1 MAYRDSLLPIIPA
14 TADMSLD
21 RPSCPILVLSGA
33 GQSMGLLI
41 EDIVDVT
48 DEILDLR
55 RESNSPHILG
65 SIQLGGEIVEFLD
78 ATYFMRIA
86 CPAALARGVNKRH
99 RILLV
104 DDKAFFR
111 DMLAPILGSAGYD
124 VTTAASA
131 PEALSFLRKG
141 LSVRG
146 GGDGYGYAGDGRL

>member
-1 MAYRDSLLPIIPA
+1 
-14 TADMSLD
+14 
-21 RPSCPILVLSGA
+21 
-33 GQSMGLLI
+33 
-41 EDIVDVT
+41 
-48 DEILDLR
+48 
-55 RESNSPHILG
+55 
-65 SIQLGGEIVEFLD
+65 
-78 ATYFMRIA
+78 MRIA

-141 LSVRG
+141 LSVEAVVTDTDMPEM
-146 GGDGYGYAGDGRL
+146 DGYNFARALHALPGLAELPVVALAAQAAPSVLAAAKACGIAAVTGKFDRRALIECVGRLLDKADTAPRDLELRIMSELAA